1 MQDSVI
7 KTMGK
12 SVSIE
17 EPHPDEQHEAAPAPA
32 PCYDDDDD
40 DEFSEGLTARQKSAL
55 GFIWYLKIFSDEM
68 TKEPSKAFLVFKDI
82 YW

>member
-1 MQDSVI
+1 
-7 KTMGK
+7 MGK

-17 EPHPDEQHEAAPAPA
+17 EPHPDEQHEAAP
-32 PCYDDDDD
+32 
-40 DEFSEGLTARQKSAL
+40 AL

-82 YW
+82 Y

>member
-1 MQDSVI
+1 LQDSVI

-17 EPHPDEQHEAAPAPA
+17 EPHPDEQHEAAPAPAPA

-55 GFIWYLKIFSDEM
+55 GFIWYLKIFNDEKP
-68 TKEPSKAFLVFKDI
+68 KEHSWVYLVF
-82 YW
+82 